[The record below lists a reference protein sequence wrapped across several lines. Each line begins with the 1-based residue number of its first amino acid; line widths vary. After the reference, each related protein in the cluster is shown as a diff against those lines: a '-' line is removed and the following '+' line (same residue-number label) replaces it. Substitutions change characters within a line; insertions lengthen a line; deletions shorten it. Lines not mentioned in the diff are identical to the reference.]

1 MRTITIAAYRRPEYL
16 AQVLNSLS
24 AALEYCPEFKPD
36 RIILG
41 IDLGGDLEIVPSE
54 DWPFPAE
61 IIRWPEHLGVNEHP
75 RRLLQYA
82 FMELGSDF
90 NLHLEDDTVLSPD
103 ALRLA
108 MWFQRTPNPA
118 STLSLY
124 SASKAVAENEIV
136 RYRQDFG
143 GWGWAT
149 TRAVWLRLLA
159 PYWNYKRDLP
169 IGWDWSI
176 SKLMAEKGLRAMEPS
191 LSRVRNIGREKGT
204 YQTPAGYDRDFAGQT
219 WAGVEHMQRIE
230 DFRL

>member
-16 AQVLNSLS
+16 QEVLRSLEK
-24 AALEYCPEFKPD
+24 ALEYCPEFKPD
-36 RIILG
+36 HIILG
-41 IDLGGDLEIVPSE
+41 IDKGGDLEVEKNDSPI
-54 DWPFPAE
+54 E

-90 NLHLEDDTVLSPD
+90 NLHLEDDIVLSPD

-108 MWFQRTPNPA
+108 MWFQRTPNDA
-118 STLSLY
+118 MTLSLY
-124 SASKAVAENEIV
+124 GASKDFSEPNKL
-136 RYRQDFG
+136 RHRSDFG
-143 GWGWAT
+143 AWGWAT
-149 TRAVWLRLLA
+149 SRAAWLRLLA

-176 SKLMAEKGLRAMEPS
+176 SKLMAEKGLRAMEPV

-204 YQTPAGYDRDFAGQT
+204 YQTPEGYDRDFSGQT

>member
-16 AQVLNSLS
+16 QQVLESLTE
-24 AALEYCPEFKPD
+24 AERYCPEFKPD
-36 RIILG
+36 HIIIG
-41 IDLGGDLEIVPSE
+41 IDSGTGLEVHADESDIEV
-54 DWPFPAE
+54 
-61 IIRWPEHLGVNEHP
+61 IYWPEHLGVNEHP

-108 MWFQRTPNPA
+108 MWFQRTPTPA
-118 STLSLY
+118 ITLSLY
-124 SASKAVAENEIV
+124 SPSKAVAENEVV

-143 GWGWAT
+143 AWGWCC

-176 SKLMAEKGLRAMEPS
+176 SKLMAEKGLRAIEPA

-204 YQTPAGYDRDFAGQT
+204 YQTPEGYDRDFAGQT
-219 WAGVEHMQRIE
+219 WAGIEHMQEIG

>member
-16 AQVLNSLS
+16 RQVLDSLQV
-24 AALEYCPEFKPD
+24 ALEYCPEFKPD
-36 RIILG
+36 QIVLG
-41 IDLGGDLEIVPSE
+41 VDHG
-54 DWPFPAE
+54 AE
-61 IIRWPEHLGVNEHP
+61 EWFTFASPHPVKVIKWPEHLGVNEHP

-108 MWFQRTPNPA
+108 MWFQRTPNDA
-118 STLSLY
+118 MTLSLY
-124 SASKAVAENEIV
+124 SASKAVAEPNKL
-136 RYRQDFG
+136 RHRSDFG
-143 GWGWAT
+143 AWGWAT
-149 TRAVWLRLLA
+149 SRAVWLRLLA

-176 SKLMAEKGLRAMEPS
+176 SKLMAEKGLRAMEPD

-204 YQTPAGYDRDFAGQT
+204 HQTPEGYDRDFAGQT

>member
-16 AQVLNSLS
+16 RHVLDSLG
-24 AALEYCPEFKPD
+24 AAMKYCPEFNPE
-36 RIILG
+36 RIVLG
-41 IDLGGDLEIVPSE
+41 MDHGGEESLAWTAPSSIEIV
-54 DWPFPAE
+54 
-61 IIRWPEHLGVNEHP
+61 RWLEHLGVNEHP

-108 MWFQRTPNPA
+108 MWFQRTPNDA
-118 STLSLY
+118 MTLSLY
-124 SASKAVAENEIV
+124 GASKDFSEPNKL
-136 RYRQDFG
+136 RHRSDFG
-143 GWGWAT
+143 AWGWAT
-149 TRAVWLRLLA
+149 SRAAWLRLLA

-176 SKLMAEKGLRAMEPS
+176 SKLMAEKGLRAMEPAI
-191 LSRVRNIGREKGT
+191 SRVRNIGREKGT
-204 YQTPAGYDRDFAGQT
+204 YQTPEGYDRDFAGQT

>member
-16 AQVLNSLS
+16 QEVLRSLEK
-24 AALEYCPEFKPD
+24 ALEYCPEFKPD
-36 RIILG
+36 HIILG
-41 IDLGGDLEIVPSE
+41 IDPGGDLEVEQRDHSPI
-54 DWPFPAE
+54 E

-108 MWFQRTPNPA
+108 LWFEKWGYEA
-118 STLSLY
+118 LTLSLHSHSRDFENARRVY
-124 SASKAVAENEIV
+124 STE
-136 RYRQDFG
+136 RFG
-143 GWGWAT
+143 AWGWAC
-149 TRAVWLRLLA
+149 TRHAWTGWLSH
-159 PYWNYKRDLP
+159 YWNYKRELP

-176 SKLMAEKGLRAMEPS
+176 SKLMAVENLHSLAPA
-191 LSRVRNIGREKGT
+191 LSRARNIGREKGT
-204 YQTPAGYDRDFAGQT
+204 YQTPEGYDRDFAGQT